1 MACSADGKKMV
12 AVSSSA
18 VHTST
23 DSGYTWVRRDGVS
36 SSGFTGQCVA
46 SSADGTKLVAGSAG
60 GPIFTSTTATTTGS
74 TGFLSGGQFS
84 AVELQHI
91 GNGQFMPI
99 SSAGTIKPY

>member
-1 MACSADGKKMV
+1 MV

-23 DSGYTWVRRDGVS
+23 DSGDTWVRREVDS

-46 SSADGTKLVAGSAG
+46 SSADGTKLVVGSTG
-60 GPIFTSTTATTTGS
+60 GPIFTSITATTSGS